1 MGPAV
6 VKHLQIPRYYNEL
19 GNHALRV
26 GLTPGHGCGGPAPD
40 HERGEGQQFGLTR
53 NNHELSHRALAEYQ
67 HLATDV
73 DRDQHWTKYVEKDR
87 NEHRI

>member
-1 MGPAV
+1 MWDSRLATDV
-6 VKHLQIPRYYNEL
+6 EDQLQATNVEK
-19 GNHALRV
+19 
-26 GLTPGHGCGGPAPD
+26 D
-40 HERGEGQQFGLTR
+40 KQFGFTR

-73 DRDQHWTKYVEKDR
+73 DRDLHWTKCVEKDR